1 MSEIKSSPRGL
12 RPLDHD
18 PRPTPYH
25 EWDLASL
32 SFRLSAGA
40 LERAKADRCAEADRE
55 RERRGHMPVLYAAAM
70 FDADERAQRNVTAWQ
85 TQIAGGA
92 VLPEGFVW
100 RDAGNVDHAA
110 DAAFVNGLGAAI
122 TLRGTLLYRAAWA
135 HKAAI
140 DALADFD
147 AVMAYDLT
155 EGWTE

>member
-1 MSEIKSSPRGL
+1 MSEVKSSPRGL

-40 LERAKADRCAEADRE
+40 LERAQADRCAEADRE
-55 RERRGHMPVLYAAAM
+55 RERRGHLPVVYAGAL
-70 FDADERAQRNVTAWQ
+70 FDADERAQRNVAAWQ
-85 TQIAGGA
+85 TQLAGGA
-92 VLPEGFVW
+92 ALPDGFVW
-100 RDAGNVDHAA
+100 RDAANADHPAGP
-110 DAAFVNGLGAAI
+110 AFVNGLGVAI

-135 HKAAI
+135 HKSAI
-140 DALADFD
+140 NALTDFD

-155 EGWTE
+155 GGWPE